1 MKPNFM
7 SKIVVLSLLLIAP
20 VDAISCKS
28 NTKKTPPAEPPQ
40 ELFFDLSLAQWSLH
54 KSIRSGAMSSY
65 DFAKVASE
73 FGFKGL
79 EYVNGLYPDVMNSEN
94 KTTAIQAFVE
104 KNNALAKQYNVK
116 NVLIMI
122 DEEGDLSS
130 SEEQER
136 MTAIENHKLW
146 IDAAHKM
153 GCTAVRL
160 NLHGEKEEAKW
171 IKNSIESLTALS
183 EYAAPFNINVIVE
196 NHGGKSSNANLLM
209 QVINQV
215 SFSNCG
221 TLPDFGN
228 FCMSENWGSLKDNK
242 CNDPYDPYLG
252 VSEMLPKAFGMS
264 AKSYEFDANGD
275 ETILD
280 YYKLLSIV
288 KKGGYDGFIGVEYEG
303 EVLSEK
309 EGILATKRLLE
320 KVAATL

>member
-1 MKPNFM
+1 MKTNF
-7 SKIVVLSLLLIAP
+7 ITQIITITLSLTLLS
-20 VDAISCKS
+20 DTLSCKS
-28 NTKKTPPAEPPQ
+28 STNKKTPADPAP

-54 KSIRSGAMSSY
+54 KTIRSGTMSPY

-94 KTTAIQAFVE
+94 KTTALQAFVE
-104 KNNALAKQYNVK
+104 KNKALAKQYNVK

-146 IDAAHKM
+146 IDAAHQM

-171 IKNSIESLTALS
+171 IKNSIESLSALS

-215 SFSNCG
+215 NFSNCG

-242 CNDPYDPYLG
+242 CNDLYAPYLG
-252 VSEMLPKAFGMS
+252 VSEMLPKAFGVS

-320 KVAATL
+320 KVAASL

>member
-1 MKPNFM
+1 MKSNF
-7 SKIVVLSLLLIAP
+7 ITQIITITLSLTLLSGTL
-20 VDAISCKS
+20 SCKS
-28 NTKKTPPAEPPQ
+28 STNKKTPTDPAP

-54 KSIRSGAMSSY
+54 KTIRSGTMSPY

-94 KTTAIQAFVE
+94 KTTALQAFVE
-104 KNNALAKQYNVK
+104 KNKALAKQYNVK

-122 DEEGDLSS
+122 DDEGDLSS

-136 MTAIENHKLW
+136 MSAIENHKLW
-146 IDAAHKM
+146 IDAAHQM

-171 IKNSIESLTALS
+171 IKNSIESLSALS

-215 SFSNCG
+215 NFSNCG

-242 CNDPYDPYLG
+242 CDDPYDPYLG

-264 AKSYEFDANGD
+264 AKSYEFNANGD

-320 KVAATL
+320 KVAAML

>member
-1 MKPNFM
+1 MKSNF
-7 SKIVVLSLLLIAP
+7 ITQIITITLSLTLLSGTL
-20 VDAISCKS
+20 SCKS
-28 NTKKTPPAEPPQ
+28 STNKKTPADPAP

-54 KSIRSGAMSSY
+54 KTIRSGTMSPY

-94 KTTAIQAFVE
+94 KTTALQAFVE
-104 KNNALAKQYNVK
+104 KNKALAKQYNVK

-122 DEEGDLSS
+122 EDEGDLSS

-136 MTAIENHKLW
+136 MSAIENHKLW
-146 IDAAHKM
+146 IDAAHQM

-171 IKNSIESLTALS
+171 IKNSIESLSALS

-209 QVINQV
+209 QVINEV
-215 SFSNCG
+215 NFSNCG

-242 CNDPYDPYLG
+242 CDDPYDPYLG

-264 AKSYEFDANGD
+264 AKSYEFNANGD